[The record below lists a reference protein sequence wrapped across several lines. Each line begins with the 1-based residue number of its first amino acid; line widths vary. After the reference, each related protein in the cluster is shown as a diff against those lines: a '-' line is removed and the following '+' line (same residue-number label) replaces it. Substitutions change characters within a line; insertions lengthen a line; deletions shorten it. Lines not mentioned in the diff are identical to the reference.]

1 VYTVKKAVEKEIFCN
16 VSSMINWMVTK
27 NGGVDE
33 DWAYELFY
41 CSDEE
46 GVIKDLPLSFY
57 AVSDRLAAF
66 LREKGHPVTDFFG
79 VSVWGRP
86 TYGQLIECD
95 YVIQEFVTEINDE
108 GGAQHAK
115 S

>member
-1 VYTVKKAVEKEIFCN
+1 MYTVKKAVEEEIFCN
-16 VSSMINWMVTK
+16 VSLMIGELIK
-27 NGGVDE
+27 GGVDA

-46 GVIKDLPLSFY
+46 GDMIEPLSFY
-57 AVSDRLAAF
+57 AVSDRLGAF

-95 YVIQEFVTEINDE
+95 YVIQEFVAEINS
-108 GGAQHAK
+108 A